1 VGLSIEAVYHHCM
14 GTKADA
20 AALER
25 ELAARFYRALYSQ
38 QGEGGEERL

>member
-1 VGLSIEAVYHHCM
+1 MGLSIEAVYHHCM
-14 GTKADA
+14 GTKAD